1 MRVADGLEVHY
12 DVKVVHVGV
21 STYADTNGA
30 AAARGAAVN
39 SRARR
44 VVGEYERHARRIDEH
59 CAGTHAGGDGPVLRR
74 LHEVSVMGLAVGAF
88 GEAPDD
94 DAHKLLG
101 LVATTGAAERW
112 RDAMA
117 PSPLGYRSVLVAQLR
132 RVWGCFFA
140 RENARLELARL
151 ALATGAGHRTHAARG
166 LNRAQRARRDA
177 EFFLF
182 HSFGARGAAP
192 SWRTGCG

>member
-1 MRVADGLEVHY
+1 MANKMSLFACPPSVRRLRE
-12 DVKVVHVGV
+12 VGV
-21 STYADTNGA
+21 T
-30 AAARGAAVN
+30 
-39 SRARR
+39 
-44 VVGEYERHARRIDEH
+44 
-59 CAGTHAGGDGPVLRR
+59 
-74 LHEVSVMGLAVGAF
+74 GLAVGAF
-88 GEAPDD
+88 GEASD

-140 RENARLELARL
+140 RENARLKLARL

-166 LNRAQRARRDA
+166 LNRRAQRARRDA

-182 HSFGARGAAP
+182 HSPG
-192 SWRTGCG
+192 WRTCCG

>member
-1 MRVADGLEVHY
+1 MGRNRD
-12 DVKVVHVGV
+12 DV
-21 STYADTNGA
+21 Y
-30 AAARGAAVN
+30 
-39 SRARR
+39 
-44 VVGEYERHARRIDEH
+44 
-59 CAGTHAGGDGPVLRR
+59 L
-74 LHEVSVMGLAVGAF
+74 F
-88 GEAPDD
+88 
-94 DAHKLLG
+94 KLLG
-101 LVATTGAAERW
+101 LVAKTGAAERW

-140 RENARLELARL
+140 RENARLKLARL

-166 LNRAQRARRDA
+166 LNRAQRARRVA

-192 SWRTGCG
+192 SWRTGGG

>member
-1 MRVADGLEVHY
+1 MCDAHAQRRTGR
-12 DVKVVHVGV
+12 
-21 STYADTNGA
+21 
-30 AAARGAAVN
+30 ARGGACTHCICLYAR
-39 SRARR
+39 RARS
-44 VVGEYERHARRIDEH
+44 I
-59 CAGTHAGGDGPVLRR
+59 LRR
-74 LHEVSVMGLAVGAF
+74 LRELGIKGLAVGAF
-88 GEAPDD
+88 GGASEGAF
-94 DAHKLLG
+94 KLLDF
-101 LVATTGAAERW
+101 VATTGAAERW

-140 RENARLELARL
+140 RENARLKLARL

-177 EFFLF
+177 GFFLF

-192 SWRTGCG
+192 SWRTGGG